1 MRRRFLGIIDKES
14 DRLTRLISDLLDL
27 AKIESGAV
35 NWRIADTD
43 LRRVVDQAAVS
54 LASLAEEKAIQLR
67 VLECAPMPVKVDAD
81 RIQQVVT
88 NLIGNALKFSE
99 RSGRVEVQLRGATTS
114 GPRNSLEGDY
124 AVVSIADSGPGIP
137 PEDQERVFERFYR
150 GAKHRPSSP
159 GTGLGLTISRE
170 IVLHHQGEIWMESQ
184 PGAGSTFYFSLP
196 MRSEIPASTRAHSE
210 GKA

>member
-1 MRRRFLGIIDKES
+1 MEQANQRLRELDASKSQFLSTVSHELRTPLTSIKAYAEILLDSPHPDPEMRRRFLGIIDKES

-43 LRRVVDQAAVS
+43 LRRIVDQAAVS

-88 NLIGNALKFSE
+88 I
-99 RSGRVEVQLRGATTS
+99 
-114 GPRNSLEGDY
+114 
-124 AVVSIADSGPGIP
+124 
-137 PEDQERVFERFYR
+137 
-150 GAKHRPSSP
+150 
-159 GTGLGLTISRE
+159 
-170 IVLHHQGEIWMESQ
+170 
-184 PGAGSTFYFSLP
+184 
-196 MRSEIPASTRAHSE
+196 
-210 GKA
+210 